1 MHVRK
6 YVPTYVCI
14 PLVSLGMHQARPF
27 TVWVMSIKF
36 LDCKFEVQRIFCIQK
51 LLAKKFEHTSA
62 VRVGG
67 VGGGASCWEE
77 LGAVET
83 G

>member
-1 MHVRK
+1 
-6 YVPTYVCI
+6 
-14 PLVSLGMHQARPF
+14 
-27 TVWVMSIKF
+27 MSIKS
-36 LDCKFEVQRIFCIQK
+36 LTVNSIAEDFCIQK

-62 VRVGG
+62 VSVRG

-77 LGAVET
+77 LRAVET